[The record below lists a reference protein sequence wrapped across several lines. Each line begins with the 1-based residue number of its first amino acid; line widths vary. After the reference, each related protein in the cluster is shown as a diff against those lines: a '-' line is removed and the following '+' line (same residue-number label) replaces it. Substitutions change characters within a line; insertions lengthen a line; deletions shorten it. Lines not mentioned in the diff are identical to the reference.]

1 MKQSMKREITYW
13 VVNLAVFIYLILANT
28 TGFVN
33 SLKMWIVISAP
44 MFIGRGFENWID
56 RKSGNSENN

>member
-1 MKQSMKREITYW
+1 MKREITYW

-33 SLKMWIVISAP
+33 SLKMWIVISAS
-44 MFIGRGFENWID
+44 MVIGRGFENWIN
-56 RKSGNSENN
+56 RKSENN